1 MSVVPTTF
9 RRRRS
14 TDRRIVVIA
23 TITVLAPSPALAYI
37 DPGSGSYYVQLIA
50 AGLGGMALVVR
61 QLWSRIRYPSRRSRP
76 DSSNDIPPPSERP
89 DEPAPGEK

>member
-1 MSVVPTTF
+1 MSVVRTTF
-9 RRRRS
+9 RRLRS

-23 TITVLAPSPALAYI
+23 TIAVLAPSSALAYI

-76 DSSNDIPPPSERP
+76 DSSNDIPPTEPRTTPPS
-89 DEPAPGEK
+89 GEK